1 MSDADKNLT
10 EGLLSRVDTQY
21 LKGNRKLLEDN
32 FISIVKSMQFLGF
45 YDDKN
50 VLRTKD
56 ANGKAR
62 SCLDSFSDL
71 MATRM
76 KHTEHDRDL
85 VVMRHN
91 FIIQNQKKERW
102 LHTSTWIDSG
112 AAKISGGYSL
122 MSKSVGVTAAI
133 GARLVLENKISLKG
147 VVSPMYPAIYNP
159 ILKILEE
166 KFNIMMTEESE
177 RPDGLPTSHPRA
189 KL

>member
-1 MSDADKNLT
+1 MNYANKNLT

-21 LKGNRKLLEDN
+21 LKGNRKLIEDN

-71 MATRM
+71 METRI

-91 FIIQNQKKERW
+91 FII
-102 LHTSTWIDSG
+102 
-112 AAKISGGYSL
+112 
-122 MSKSVGVTAAI
+122 
-133 GARLVLENKISLKG
+133 
-147 VVSPMYPAIYNP
+147 
-159 ILKILEE
+159 
-166 KFNIMMTEESE
+166 
-177 RPDGLPTSHPRA
+177 
-189 KL
+189 